1 MLAPA
6 LEGEDDTGSKT
17 PARHPMRGAG
27 RLTITLGTIAASVAL
42 AACGGGSRQD
52 VSEPHANFP
61 VSISAASF
69 PSHQRLAQ
77 HSQLTIK
84 VTNTGRRAIPDV
96 AVTICNVTCAYP
108 APVGEGTSVDAFAA
122 YFNMPDVAS
131 HSRPVWVVDRPPGP
145 CGYSC
150 QSGGAGAYY
159 TSDANTWAAGKLK
172 PGATATF
179 SWGVTAVAA
188 GTHTVA
194 WEVSAGLYG
203 KARAVLANGT
213 LPHGAFRVT
222 IARAPAQSYVNAAG
236 QIVVSH

>member
-1 MLAPA
+1 
-6 LEGEDDTGSKT
+6 
-17 PARHPMRGAG
+17 MRGAG
-27 RLTITLGTIAASVAL
+27 RLTIILGTIATGLTL
-42 AACGGGSRQD
+42 AACGGGTRQD
-52 VSEPHANFP
+52 AKEPRRSFP
-61 VSISAASF
+61 VSISAATF
-69 PSHQRLAQ
+69 PTKQRLAE
-77 HSQLTIK
+77 HTRLTISVK
-84 VTNTGRRAIPDV
+84 NTGQRVIPDV

-108 APVGEGTSVDAFAA
+108 APAGQGTSVDAFAD
-122 YFNMPDVAS
+122 YLNMGGVAS

-150 QSGGAGAYY
+150 QNGGAGAYF

-179 SWGVTAVAA
+179 TWGVTAVAT

-203 KARAVLANGT
+203 KARAVLADGS

-222 IARAPAQSYVNAAG
+222 IAHAPAQTYVNSGG
-236 QIVVSH
+236 QIVTSH